1 MNVVTL
7 IGNLA
12 SDVELR
18 DVGDDRQ
25 VANFLL
31 AVNRPGKDE
40 ADFVRVSAW
49 NKQAGACAN
58 YLAKGRKVG
67 VDGRLRS
74 SSWEDTDGNKR
85 NAIEVV
91 ANRVEFLSPPPG
103 KGGRRRHSIRGRS
116 GLVLHKIVRWPT
128 ATRSSPSPTS
138 CSSSTP
144 TRTTGRW
151 ACRLRVPEKGL
162 GSPVACRLRSSSSS
176 APRTRA
182 RRCSSFT
189 TACSGTALQG

>member
-18 DVGDDRQ
+18 DVGEDRQ

-31 AVNRPGKDE
+31 AVDRPGKEE
-40 ADFVRVSAW
+40 ADFVRISTW
-49 NKQAGACAN
+49 NKQAELCAQ

-74 SSWEDTDGNKR
+74 SSWDDSDGNKR
-85 NAIEVV
+85 NAVEVV

-103 KGGRRRHSIRGRS
+103 KEEAADDI
-116 GLVLHKIVRWPT
+116 
-128 ATRSSPSPTS
+128 AF
-138 CSSSTP
+138 
-144 TRTTGRW
+144 
-151 ACRLRVPEKGL
+151 A
-162 GSPVACRLRSSSSS
+162 A
-176 APRTRA
+176 APA
-182 RRCSSFT
+182 
-189 TACSGTALQG
+189 

>member
-1 MNVVTL
+1 VNVVTL

-12 SDVELR
+12 TDVELK
-18 DVGDDRQ
+18 VLGEDRQ

-40 ADFVRVSAW
+40 ADFVRISAW
-49 NKQAGACAN
+49 NKQAELCSQ
-58 YLAKGRKVG
+58 YLVKGRKVG

-103 KGGRRRHSIRGRS
+103 NEDAADI
-116 GLVLHKIVRWPT
+116 PFE
-128 ATRSSPSPTS
+128 A
-138 CSSSTP
+138 
-144 TRTTGRW
+144 
-151 ACRLRVPEKGL
+151 A
-162 GSPVACRLRSSSSS
+162 
-176 APRTRA
+176 APA
-182 RRCSSFT
+182 
-189 TACSGTALQG
+189 